1 MRKRRKQCY
10 SGVGGQA
17 VLEGIMMKNKNKYA
31 VAVRK
36 EDGEIAVE
44 TGTYD
49 GVLGDSKVMKIP
61 FIRGFFTFIDSLVL
75 GMRALNKSAEY
86 YDDEEETKDDSKN
99 QLSAIFTTVFAI
111 AIALVIFVGIPYFVA
126 DAMKIWVRNTSLLA
140 LLEGILRIVLFI
152 GYVAGI
158 SLMKDIKRVYMYHG
172 AEHKCINCIER
183 GLELNVENVSK
194 CSREHKRCGTSFMLY
209 VMLIS
214 VVLFFFIRVDA
225 LWLRLALRILLI
237 PVVAGI
243 SYEWIRFAGS
253 HDGVVSR
260 AMSYLGLKLQ
270 GLTTR
275 EPDKDMMEVAIAAVE
290 AVFDWKAFQQQN
302 EL

>member
-1 MRKRRKQCY
+1 MRRRRKQCY

-194 CSREHKRCGTSFMLY
+194 CS
-209 VMLIS
+209 
-214 VVLFFFIRVDA
+214 
-225 LWLRLALRILLI
+225 
-237 PVVAGI
+237 
-243 SYEWIRFAGS
+243 
-253 HDGVVSR
+253 
-260 AMSYLGLKLQ
+260 
-270 GLTTR
+270 
-275 EPDKDMMEVAIAAVE
+275 
-290 AVFDWKAFQQQN
+290 
-302 EL
+302 

>member
-1 MRKRRKQCY
+1 MRRRRKQCY

-31 VAVRK
+31 VSVRK

-111 AIALVIFVGIPYFVA
+111 PAC
-126 DAMKIWVRNTSLLA
+126 
-140 LLEGILRIVLFI
+140 FI
-152 GYVAGI
+152 GRHPAYRAFYR
-158 SLMKDIKRVYMYHG
+158 L
-172 AEHKCINCIER
+172 
-183 GLELNVENVSK
+183 
-194 CSREHKRCGTSFMLY
+194 CGRYLFDEGYQESLY
-209 VMLIS
+209 V
-214 VVLFFFIRVDA
+214 
-225 LWLRLALRILLI
+225 
-237 PVVAGI
+237 
-243 SYEWIRFAGS
+243 
-253 HDGVVSR
+253 SR
-260 AMSYLGLKLQ
+260 CRA
-270 GLTTR
+270 
-275 EPDKDMMEVAIAAVE
+275 
-290 AVFDWKAFQQQN
+290 
-302 EL
+302 